1 MAIIATYDVPS
12 KHVELKKAL
21 FAKGYAS
28 IILHRDSATSPVKQ
42 IYLPNTTVYHASKT
56 AEEALDEIKAVCKAL
71 NIELERCVA
80 TMWQGWAAIY
90 GEPFGS

>member
-21 FAKGYAS
+21 FAKGYTETISHKEANGVTKK
-28 IILHRDSATSPVKQ
+28 IN
-42 IYLPNTTVYHASKT
+42 LPNTTVYHASKT
-56 AEEALDEIKAVCKAL
+56 AEQARDEIKAVCKAL

-80 TMWQGWAAIY
+80 TIWQDWAAIY

>member
-21 FAKGYAS
+21 FAKGYTET
-28 IILHRDSATSPVKQ
+28 ILHKDDKGVPKK
-42 IYLPNTTVYHASKT
+42 IYLPNTTLYHASKT
-56 AEEALDEIKAVCKAL
+56 AKQAVNEIEAECKAL
-71 NIELERCVA
+71 KIDLERCVA
-80 TMWQGWAAIY
+80 TIWQDWAAIW

>member
-21 FAKGYAS
+21 FAKGYTETIPHIDANR
-28 IILHRDSATSPVKQ
+28 LPKK

-56 AEEALDEIKAVCKAL
+56 SQQAKADIQASCSAL
-71 NIELERCVA
+71 NIKMERFVS
-80 TMWQGWAAIY
+80 TVWQSWDAIW